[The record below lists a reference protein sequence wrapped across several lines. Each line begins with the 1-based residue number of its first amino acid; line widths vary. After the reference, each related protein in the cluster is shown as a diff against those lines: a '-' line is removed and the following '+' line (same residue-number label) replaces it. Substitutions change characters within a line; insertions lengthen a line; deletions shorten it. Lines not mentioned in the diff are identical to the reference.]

1 MVNIIFDYNRTLFNP
16 DENKLY
22 DGVYELLEKLY
33 KEFSLFLFSYDEFG
47 RDKFMKDSKI
57 ERFFKNV
64 ALVNEKSETN
74 MLQLVE
80 AFPAE
85 ITLVV
90 GDSLRD
96 EIAIG
101 NELGYE
107 TVWLKK
113 GKFASETPRK
123 EKEKPKYTI
132 HALEEIFEIKE
143 KYKKE

>member
-1 MVNIIFDYNRTLFNP
+1 MNIIFDYNRTLFNP
-16 DENKLY
+16 ESGRLY
-22 DGVYELLEKLY
+22 DNVPLILKRLS
-33 KEFSLFLFSYDEFG
+33 KEFSLFLFSYNEFG
-47 RDKFMKDSKI
+47 REKFMKDVEI
-57 ERFFKNV
+57 EKLFKNIS
-64 ALVNEKSETN
+64 LVVSKNKET
-74 MLQLVE
+74 MSQLTIE
-80 AFPAE
+80 FPAN

-113 GKFASETPRK
+113 GKFASETPRN

-132 HALEEIFEIKE
+132 SELEEIFEILK

>member
-1 MVNIIFDYNRTLFNP
+1 MNIIFDYNRTLFDP
-16 DENKLY
+16 ESGRLY
-22 DGVYELLEKLY
+22 DNVRSILERLSKN
-33 KEFSLFLFSYDEFG
+33 EFALFLFSYNEFG
-47 RDKFMKDSKI
+47 REKFMKDVEI
-57 ERFFKNV
+57 EKLFKNI
-64 ALVNEKSETN
+64 S
-74 MLQLVE
+74 LVE
-80 AFPAE
+80 SKNKATMSQLTIGFPAN

-113 GKFASETPRK
+113 GKFASETPRN

-132 HALEEIFEIKE
+132 GELEEIFEILK